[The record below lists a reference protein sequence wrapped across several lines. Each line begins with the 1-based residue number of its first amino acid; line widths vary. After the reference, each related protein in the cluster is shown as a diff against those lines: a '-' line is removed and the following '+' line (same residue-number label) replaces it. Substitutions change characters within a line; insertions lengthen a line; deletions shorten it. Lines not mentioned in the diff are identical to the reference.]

1 MSKRS
6 TQFLKAVLSALHY
19 TGADRLIAPMTRGN
33 GVIFML
39 HHVTPEAPRA
49 FEPNGILKITPAFLE
64 AVITQVRAA
73 GFEFVAMDDVPER
86 LKQGEGAPPFAA
98 FTLDDGYKDNRDYAY
113 PIFKR
118 LGVPFTIYVPS
129 DFGDGRGDLW
139 WLVLEDAL
147 RRLNSVTV
155 EMNGR
160 GRVIDLQTPNAK
172 TVGFQTIYWWLRAM
186 PEHEARAEVGKLAA
200 KAGFDGAKLCP
211 ELVMSWNELRDFA
224 KDPLVSVGAHTNT
237 HYALAKLSSEKA
249 RQEIT
254 GSIERIERE
263 MGRPCR
269 HFSYPYGCE
278 NSAGER
284 EFDMV
289 RPLGL
294 TTAVTTRKG
303 LLHTRGDPD
312 FAALP
317 RLSLN
322 GDFQDVR
329 YLKVL
334 LSGVPFAIWNAAG
347 RIKRFSPVTSAAQPV
362 A

>member
-6 TQFLKAVLSALHY
+6 TQFLKTVLSALHY
-19 TGADRLIAPMTRGN
+19 TRADRLIAPVTRGS

-39 HHVTPEAPRA
+39 HHVTPDVPRA
-49 FEPNGILKITPAFLE
+49 FEPNGILKITPDFLD

-73 GFEFVAMDDVPER
+73 GFEFIAMDDVPER
-86 LKQGEGAPPFAA
+86 LKQGDGARPFAA

-113 PIFKR
+113 PVFKR
-118 LGVPFTIYVPS
+118 HGVPFTIYVPS

-139 WLVLEDAL
+139 WLVLEEAL

-155 EMNGR
+155 HINGGVR
-160 GRVIDLQTPNAK
+160 TFDLETPDAK
-172 TVGFQTIYWWLRAM
+172 TAGFEAIYWWLREM
-186 PEHEARAEVGKLAA
+186 PEHEARAEVAKLAA

-263 MGRPCR
+263 MGKPCR
-269 HFSYPYGCE
+269 HFSYPYGSE
-278 NSAGER
+278 NSAGTR

-294 TTAVTTRKG
+294 ATAVTTRKG
-303 LLHTRGDPD
+303 LLHTRGDTD

-334 LSGVPFAIWNAAG
+334 LSGVPFAIWNAVG
-347 RIKRFSPVTSAAQPV
+347 RIKGSMPVRSSAQ
-362 A
+362 